1 MSKASTAAGRGARAR
16 VEQAA
21 TSQRDQRPLFGR
33 IAQWITL
40 LARLGLAFVLGYAGF
55 IKVLD
60 PLTSA
65 RAVRAYQ
72 LLPESLVTPVGY
84 GLPFLEIVLAL
95 LLLVGVA
102 TRYVGIVGGLIMVA
116 FIIAIVSVWV
126 RGISIECGCFGG
138 GGQIAPGQTK
148 YGLDILRDVGLV
160 IVAAW
165 IAVFPPGRLAL
176 DRWLI
181 GEPDQSLR

>member
-1 MSKASTAAGRGARAR
+1 MSKASTTAGRGARAR
-16 VEQAA
+16 AEQAA
-21 TSQRDQRPLFGR
+21 ASQHEQSPLFGR
-33 IAQWITL
+33 VAQWVTL
-40 LARLGLAFVLGYAGF
+40 LARLGLAGVLGYAGF

-95 LLLVGVA
+95 LLLLGVA
-102 TRYVGIVGGLIMVA
+102 TRYAGIVGGLIMVA
-116 FIIAIVSVWV
+116 FIVAIASVWA

-138 GGQIAPGQTK
+138 GGQIAPGQTE

-160 IVAAW
+160 LVGAW
-165 IAVFPPGRLAL
+165 IAVFPPGRFAL

-181 GEPDQSLR
+181 GEPTETVR

>member
-1 MSKASTAAGRGARAR
+1 MSKASPATGRGARAR
-16 VEQAA
+16 AAQAA
-21 TSQRDQRPLFGR
+21 TPRGGSAGRFGT
-33 IAQWITL
+33 IAQWVTL
-40 LARLGLAFVLGYAGF
+40 LTRVGLAVVLGYAGF

-72 LLPESLVTPVGY
+72 LLPESVVTPVGY

-95 LLLVGVA
+95 LLLLGVA
-102 TRYVGIVGGLIMVA
+102 TRYVGIAGGLVMVA
-116 FIIAIVSVWV
+116 FIIAIASVWA
-126 RGISIECGCFGG
+126 RGISIDCGCFGG
-138 GGQIAPGQTK
+138 GGQIAPGQTE

-160 IVAAW
+160 LLGAW
-165 IAVFPPGRLAL
+165 TAVFPPGRFAL

-181 GEPDQSLR
+181 GEGAS